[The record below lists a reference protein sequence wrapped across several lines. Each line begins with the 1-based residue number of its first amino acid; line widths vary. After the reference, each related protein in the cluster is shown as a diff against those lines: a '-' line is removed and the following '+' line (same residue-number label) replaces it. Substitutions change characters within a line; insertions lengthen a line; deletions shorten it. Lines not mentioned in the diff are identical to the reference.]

1 MKKDY
6 EPPRILM
13 TEKITTRAAAC
24 SKGDDTCRI
33 SGGPIESA

>member
-13 TEKITTRAAAC
+13 TEVLVGRAAAC
-24 SKGDDTCRI
+24 SKTDDSCRAN
-33 SGGPIESA
+33 GGPIVC